1 MASSSNV
8 QITIALQEPDL
19 DDEER
24 QKETETLLKQ
34 VRELDEVNNAYL
46 VPDPNQQ
53 DGSKDAGGFLIGLL
67 TAEVNTKNIK
77 ALFGFLGDRLSGKT
91 IELEVE
97 ANGKKLKVKASSQ
110 QELSAAIQAAKDF
123 IALEAEL
130 PNG

>member
-8 QITIALQEPDL
+8 QIMIALQEPDL

-34 VRELDEVNNAYL
+34 VRELEEVNNAYL

-67 TAEVNTKNIK
+67 TAEVNAKNIK
-77 ALFGFLGDRLSGKT
+77 ALFGFLGDRLSVWMSKRNW
-91 IELEVE
+91 VE
-97 ANGKKLKVKASSQ
+97 RGGLFSLHLLL
-110 QELSAAIQAAKDF
+110 LSIRLNSRGLSF
-123 IALEAEL
+123 RFTLVI
-130 PNG
+130 